1 MQDYEKEI
9 EKIRSISY
17 KKYNNFWLGTTLG
30 LLTPLI
36 CLFGYWLNSY
46 SFMGF
51 FPAFPRYLMLGKVL
65 APVLSLCL
73 IPNLGLFFLFLNS
86 ERYKT
91 ARGFILST
99 ILYGFFIMYL
109 KIFIEETMF

>member
-1 MQDYEKEI
+1 MQDYQKEI
-9 EKIRSISY
+9 EKIRGISY
-17 KKYNNFWLGTTLG
+17 KKYNKFWLGVSLG
-30 LLTPLI
+30 LLAPFL

-51 FPAFPRYLMLGKVL
+51 FPAFPRYLMLGKVFG
-65 APVLSLCL
+65 AVLSLCL
-73 IPNLGLFFLFLNS
+73 IPNLGLFFLFINT